1 MDPFAQFGRARD
13 RSWGI
18 QGLNP
23 LPEEEWRRILD
34 FLALSD
40 DERHAMLAT
49 VEILFRRGH
58 ELVVATY
65 DYLLHNPD
73 TAAIL
78 GWERAAD
85 PQHLAERRRF
95 FTIWLARLL
104 GLDMSDDLARYL
116 FRAGKFHAGH
126 GPRHTHVPPIYV
138 LGSTS
143 LIQAAFARFLT
154 EELPAE
160 PLVPTALAGWNKLLT
175 AHLHL
180 MQCGYQ
186 STVALDSGDFPVHVA
201 LFGKMRTVT
210 GLQELDIHLTHGAS
224 IDHALRKLF
233 NYIPDARV
241 EVFEAEWEGTA
252 VVDHTN
258 TPWFQPVKIYT
269 VKPMWRILVNGKDVS
284 YLQGAETPLHS
295 GDAIQ
300 VFPPGR

>member
-13 RSWGI
+13 RSWGV
-18 QGLNP
+18 QGLDP
-23 LPEEEWRRILD
+23 LPEEEWRRMLE
-34 FLALSD
+34 FLALSE
-40 DERHAMLAT
+40 DERQAMLAT

-65 DYLLHNPD
+65 DYLLENPD

-78 GWERAAD
+78 GWERGAD

-126 GPRHTHVPPIYV
+126 GPRHVHVPPIYV
-138 LGSTS
+138 SGSTS
-143 LIQAAFARFLT
+143 LIHATFARFLT
-154 EELPAE
+154 EELPADT
-160 PLVPTALAGWNKLLT
+160 LVPTALAGWNKLLS

-186 STVALDSGDFPVHVA
+186 ATMALDSGDFPVRVA

-210 GLQELDIHLTHGAS
+210 GLHELGMHLTQGAS
-224 IDHALRKLF
+224 MHHALRKLF
-233 NYIPDARV
+233 NYLPNARA
-241 EVFEAEWEGTA
+241 EVFEAEWEGTD
-252 VVDHTN
+252 VMDHTN
-258 TPWFQPVKIYT
+258 TPWFQPVRTYT
-269 VKPMWRILVNGKDVS
+269 VKPMWRILLNGKDVS
-284 YLQGAETPLHS
+284 YLQGAETRLHS